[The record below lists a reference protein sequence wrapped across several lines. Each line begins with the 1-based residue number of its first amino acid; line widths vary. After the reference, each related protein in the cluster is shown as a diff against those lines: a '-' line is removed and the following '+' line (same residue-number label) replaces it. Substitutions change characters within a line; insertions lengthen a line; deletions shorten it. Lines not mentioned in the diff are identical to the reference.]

1 MLPRI
6 KLRLEGNG
14 KIISILLV
22 LTGISLLLSA
32 GYVYATPPVEQPE
45 QQVDLETDQQKQPEE
60 VIIRNARYPVEV
72 FSIEVTLIDGAFVK
86 NRNEQYDYRQFLT
99 RYPDLYRN
107 GSYPIDKYN
116 VSRYFKSY
124 SPDLMLTLRINPSKE
139 LDTVESNLIRERSVK
154 VDRNE
159 VDFDERTGDRDEV
172 FSDEQ
177 LLIADFSPNVE
188 NEITISEEF
197 NVKNTFD
204 KPDKE
209 VIDRFP
215 TDQDGDPLVNVDTR
229 LVSTVNYKTMPIKG
243 PEEKKS
249 YEGTIQIPDGG
260 KVNIRSNLN
269 EEVYYISSNKS
280 QLRYEEIKYQKK
292 TDTYVEVSGEIIDQ
306 SSISDQTKEQLN
318 ISNYNII
325 SRDHSETGQNY
336 TEKVNKTYDFAKLPN
351 QTKHEIRKTLGIPN
365 RTIKSSAQQEPPE
378 PEKGDPNIQLIG
390 VLLILGI
397 STIGIGITIAEKVP
411 QFDKEKLEQQVAHNQ
426 YSEWISEGDVL
437 IDSDNEFVAVNSVK
451 DLVNVGIDAN
461 KRVIYDPDLSVY
473 TVSDDGVTY
482 YYTTEPADLQR
493 WAHL

>member
-1 MLPRI
+1 
-6 KLRLEGNG
+6 
-14 KIISILLV
+14 
-22 LTGISLLLSA
+22 
-32 GYVYATPPVEQPE
+32 
-45 QQVDLETDQQKQPEE
+45 
-60 VIIRNARYPVEV
+60 
-72 FSIEVTLIDGAFVK
+72 
-86 NRNEQYDYRQFLT
+86 
-99 RYPDLYRN
+99 
-107 GSYPIDKYN
+107 
-116 VSRYFKSY
+116 
-124 SPDLMLTLRINPSKE
+124 MLTLRINPSKE
-139 LDTVESNLIRERSVK
+139 LDTVESNLIRERSV
-154 VDRNE
+154 E
-159 VDFDERTGDRDEV
+159 VGGEEV

-177 LLIADFSPNVE
+177 LLMADFSPNVE
-188 NEITISEEF
+188 NEITVSEEF
-197 NVKNTFD
+197 NVTNTFD
-204 KPDKE
+204 KPDE
-209 VIDRFP
+209 EIIDRFP
-215 TDQDGDPLVNVDTR
+215 TDQNGNTLVNVDTR
-229 LVSTVNYKTMPIKG
+229 LVSSVNYKTMPVKG

-249 YEGTIQIPDGG
+249 YEGTIQIPDGD

-269 EEVYYISSNKS
+269 KEVYYISSNKS
-280 QLRYEEIKYQKK
+280 QLRYEEIKYQNK
-292 TDTYVEVSGEIIDQ
+292 TNTYVEVSGEIIDQ

-351 QTKHEIRKTLGIPN
+351 QTKDEIRKALEIPN

-378 PEKGDPNIQLIG
+378 PEKGDPNMQLIG